1 MYSGH
6 TKTRQSE
13 RCAAFQETVSDVTG
27 FDFFQDWHAMYGASV
42 VSFLQATGRP
52 VGKHSVIFHVRSRSA
67 PDVYT

>member
-1 MYSGH
+1 MSRRRRWGSDVYSGH

-42 VSFLQATGRP
+42 VSTSFLQAVDRLGST
-52 VGKHSVIFHVRSRSA
+52 A
-67 PDVYT
+67 